1 MLKEFKEFIA
11 RGNVVDLAVAVI
23 VGAAFT
29 GVIKALTD
37 NVLMPIIGIIFGK
50 PTFDDALILTIR
62 NSQIRFGSLLTALVN
77 FLIVAFAM
85 FLVVKAINKMNELGE
100 KLRKQKEDEEADE
113 EQTELE
119 LLAEI
124 RDALVGRTGGSAG
137 SGGTGGPSAS

>member
-37 NVLMPIIGIIFGK
+37 NVLMPIIGIVFGK
-50 PTFDDALILTIR
+50 PTFDDALIVTIN
-62 NSQIRFGSLLTALVN
+62 NSQIRFGSLLTAVVN
-77 FLIVAFAM
+77 FLIIAFAM
-85 FLVVKAINKMNELGE
+85 FLVVKAINKMNELGD
-100 KLRKQKEDEEADE
+100 KLRKQKEDEAAEE

-124 RDALVGRTGGSAG
+124 RDALVGRSGSTGGTGTGGS
-137 SGGTGGPSAS
+137 PAS

>member
-37 NVLMPIIGIIFGK
+37 NILMPIIAIVFGK
-50 PTFDDALILTIR
+50 PTFDDALAFQVNNANIR
-62 NSQIRFGSLLTALVN
+62 IGAFLTALVN

-100 KLRKQKEDEEADE
+100 KLRKQAEDEEAE
-113 EQTELE
+113 EEKTELE
-119 LLAEI
+119 LLTEI
-124 RDALVGRTGGSAG
+124 RDALVAGRGPSSAGGGSA
-137 SGGTGGPSAS
+137 SS